1 MNIPESITVNGVTM
15 LVKYEGRQ
23 ATPGEISAYMLDLKS
38 AKEELAVME
47 GYLAKHQARARRVE
61 EETAEVM
68 VRLERARTMITLR
81 TEGFVL
87 VRQYDDAQAIADKT
101 GGVVPGSAAA
111 AGLRAGQISSR
122 LGEAAAGL
130 AARRE
135 WLDQEASK

>member
-1 MNIPESITVNGVTM
+1 M

-61 EETAEVM
+61 EEMAEVM

-81 TEGFVL
+81 TEDSSWCASTTT
-87 VRQYDDAQAIADKT
+87 RRPSPT
-101 GGVVPGSAAA
+101 RP
-111 AGLRAGQISSR
+111 AGWSPERCRRWSSGWPDLQPTR
-122 LGEAAAGL
+122 RAAAGL